1 MDSAEKIKNK
11 GLYLHAT
18 FTSHKTLYV
27 IMKEETQKE
36 IIQRVKDQTEVLWN
50 TIQEAKK
57 SNLKVQVGFDDSRVK
72 PEIQIS
78 NILFRQG

>member
-1 MDSAEKIKNK
+1 
-11 GLYLHAT
+11 
-18 FTSHKTLYV
+18 
-27 IMKEETQKE
+27 MKEETQKE
-36 IIQRVKDQTEVLWN
+36 IIQRVKDQTEALWN

>member
-1 MDSAEKIKNK
+1 MFAPS
-11 GLYLHAT
+11 L
-18 FTSHKTLYV
+18 SHKTLYV

>member
-1 MDSAEKIKNK
+1 MLRNPARTQSPE
-11 GLYLHAT
+11 
-18 FTSHKTLYV
+18 TLYV